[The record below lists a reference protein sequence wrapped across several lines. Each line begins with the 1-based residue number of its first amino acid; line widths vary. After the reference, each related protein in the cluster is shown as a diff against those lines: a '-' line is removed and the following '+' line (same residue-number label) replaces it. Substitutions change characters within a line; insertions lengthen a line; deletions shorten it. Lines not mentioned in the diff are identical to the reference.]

1 MSRGPIWPDN
11 NVMMRPPG
19 FGLMEKIPPS
29 AGTTRLRQRPA
40 PHGQLPLPCGSGL
53 RPYLFHDPSAWGS
66 HHLSIFQ
73 PAVPKI
79 WLECFYTTLYVV
91 QTCSPVLR
99 SATHLYFAACF
110 PSTFLIPAVATKC
123 RHSPTALETRRR
135 GGARREG
142 GLSSI
147 TRRGGGLVRCALS
160 FLLSASSLSLSLS
173 LSLFLFLFF
182 CRLHAWIGA
191 MPVLRRW
198 IA

>member
-1 MSRGPIWPDN
+1 M
-11 NVMMRPPG
+11 
-19 FGLMEKIPPS
+19 
-29 AGTTRLRQRPA
+29 
-40 PHGQLPLPCGSGL
+40 HSG
-53 RPYLFHDPSAWGS
+53 A
-66 HHLSIFQ
+66 IFQ

-173 LSLFLFLFF
+173 LPFSVLLQPTRVDW
-182 CRLHAWIGA
+182 CHASSSE
-191 MPVLRRW
+191 MDCLRW
-198 IA
+198 DGFSSAAFWSIVA